1 MRSVRAYLL
10 VTERDITMLLFLDIL
25 VLKMSLQDDVSFVVL
40 SFRIVFSWCVLIDR
54 YAICQYNICILK

>member
-40 SFRIVFSWCVLIDR
+40 SFRIVF
-54 YAICQYNICILK
+54 